1 MIRRRYNCAFLKVF
15 TLLWCCLVVLFLF
28 NYQTTHNERL
38 IQLEKEMS
46 QKQEI
51 QEIQVTKSQNK
62 VSSNKITT
70 YLLCINN
77 QYQFGCGILKR
88 GS

>member
-1 MIRRRYNCAFLKVF
+1 MIRRRYHCTFLKAF
-15 TLLWCCLVVLFLF
+15 TLLWCCLVALFLF

-51 QEIQVTKSQNK
+51 QAIQVTKSQNK
-62 VSSNKITT
+62 VS
-70 YLLCINN
+70 
-77 QYQFGCGILKR
+77 
-88 GS
+88 

>member
-1 MIRRRYNCAFLKVF
+1 MRMIRKRYNCTFLKAF

-46 QKQEI
+46 QN
-51 QEIQVTKSQNK
+51 QEIQVTKLQNK
-62 VSSNKITT
+62 VSSNQELIV
-70 YLLCINN
+70 
-77 QYQFGCGILKR
+77 YQQNK
-88 GS
+88 

>member
-1 MIRRRYNCAFLKVF
+1 MA
-15 TLLWCCLVVLFLF
+15 LFLF

-51 QEIQVTKSQNK
+51 QAIQVTKSQNK
-62 VSSNKITT
+62 VS
-70 YLLCINN
+70 
-77 QYQFGCGILKR
+77 
-88 GS
+88 

>member
-1 MIRRRYNCAFLKVF
+1 MTMIRRRYNCTFLKAF

-38 IQLEKEMS
+38 LQLEKEMS

-51 QEIQVTKSQNK
+51 QEIQVAKSQNM
-62 VSSNKITT
+62 VSSNTKLIRPVH
-70 YLLCINN
+70 
-77 QYQFGCGILKR
+77 LKT
-88 GS
+88 

>member
-1 MIRRRYNCAFLKVF
+1 MIRRRYHCTFLKAF
-15 TLLWCCLVVLFLF
+15 TLLWCCLVALFLF

-38 IQLEKEMS
+38 IQLEKEMP

-62 VSSNKITT
+62 VRSNK
-70 YLLCINN
+70 LLIV
-77 QYQFGCGILKR
+77 YYGSMGCGVFKWR
-88 GS
+88 AQY

>member
-1 MIRRRYNCAFLKVF
+1 MTMIRRRYHCTFLKAF

-28 NYQTTHNERL
+28 NYQTSHNERL
-38 IQLEKEMS
+38 IQLEKEMSQIGS

-62 VSSNKITT
+62 VSSNKLTAT
-70 YLLCINN
+70 YFLV
-77 QYQFGCGILKR
+77 YQQDK
-88 GS
+88 